1 MQPREIVLPTTEPE
15 TEWIRGRP
23 LQKVSP
29 LFDHARVQMKF
40 AFALDAWAQGRARG
54 SVGTEWRFRVAPPGE
69 ALRPLVPDVAYVS
82 AAALSPLSHEE
93 RQAPPFAPTVAVE
106 VLSPGDRAEDV
117 DDKTLTYLR
126 AGAALVIIADPRS
139 RSFALNDTAETR
151 TVAAGEILRH
161 PALPDFALDVDT
173 FFAAA
178 LDV

>member
-29 LFDHARVQMKF
+29 LFDHARVQMRF
-40 AFALDAWAQGRARG
+40 AFALDAWAQGKGRG

-69 ALRPLVPDVAYVS
+69 ALRPLVPDVAFVS
-82 AAALSPLSHEE
+82 AATLAPLSREE
-93 RQAPPFAPTVAVE
+93 RQAPPFAPSIAVE

-117 DDKTLTYLR
+117 DDKIGTYLR
-126 AGAALVIIADPRS
+126 AGTALVIIADPRS
-139 RSFALNDTAETR
+139 RSFSLHDPSETC
-151 TVAAGEILRH
+151 TVTAGEVLRH
-161 PALPDFALDVDT
+161 SAMPDFALDVDA
-173 FFAAA
+173 FFATA

>member
-1 MQPREIVLPTTEPE
+1 
-15 TEWIRGRP
+15 
-23 LQKVSP
+23 
-29 LFDHARVQMKF
+29 
-40 AFALDAWAQGRARG
+40 
-54 SVGTEWRFRVAPPGE
+54 
-69 ALRPLVPDVAYVS
+69 
-82 AAALSPLSHEE
+82 
-93 RQAPPFAPTVAVE
+93 VE